1 MLRRLSWF
9 KNHLYITDPD
19 FLTSVDPNGG
29 KEWQVERIPR
39 IRYSIGE
46 FILNGRAINK
56 GEASDGELGNVSTA
70 DKLSEGLFLNKLR
83 RGQAEVLVAD
93 VD

>member
-1 MLRRLSWF
+1 M
-9 KNHLYITDPD
+9 
-19 FLTSVDPNGG
+19 
-29 KEWQVERIPR
+29 
-39 IRYSIGE
+39 
-46 FILNGRAINK
+46 NGRAINK